1 MDGSHVASVT
11 VAGRTTRTLATD
23 MTIVVDN
30 SRREFYDMLRAPMH
44 SYLSVCRFFQEST
57 SIQAVC

>member
-23 MTIVVDN
+23 MTVVVDN
-30 SRREFYDMLRAPMH
+30 SRRELHDMLRATMRP
-44 SYLSVCRFFQEST
+44 
-57 SIQAVC
+57 